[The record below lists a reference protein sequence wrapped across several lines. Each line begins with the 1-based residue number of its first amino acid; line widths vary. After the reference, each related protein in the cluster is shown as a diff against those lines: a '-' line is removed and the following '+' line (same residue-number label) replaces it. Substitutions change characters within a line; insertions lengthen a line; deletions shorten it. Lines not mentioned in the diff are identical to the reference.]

1 MEIEHYIVS
10 GNKRI
15 LLQKECDQQ
24 FKLLLKD
31 NDEEIAVDLTIRKT
45 LVSLK
50 RLYIGS
56 DICTFEFQRQLS
68 LSYMS

>member
-1 MEIEHYIVS
+1 MEIEHYIIS

-15 LLQKECDQQ
+15 LLQIECDQQ

-56 DICTFEFQRQLS
+56 DICTFEFQRHLS